1 MGSSLIIKY
10 RTLCSLCAELGVEEN
25 TGVDDLLSEDEKI
38 EGGGEV
44 GLVGGLCQLGVDEVE
59 KLPEKIIIPTSERS
73 SPQPPLRIFQR
84 WG

>member
-44 GLVGGLCQLGVDEVE
+44 GLVGGLCQLGGEEVE
-59 KLPEKIIIPTSERS
+59 KLPEKLLF
-73 SPQPPLRIFQR
+73 PPLKDPQ
-84 WG
+84 WGLR

>member
-1 MGSSLIIKY
+1 MRVWGALIIKY

-44 GLVGGLCQLGVDEVE
+44 GLVGGLCQL
-59 KLPEKIIIPTSERS
+59 
-73 SPQPPLRIFQR
+73 
-84 WG
+84 

>member
-1 MGSSLIIKY
+1 MRVWGALIIKY

-44 GLVGGLCQLGVDEVE
+44 GLVGGLCQLWGEEVE
-59 KLPEKIIIPTSERS
+59 KLQEKLLF
-73 SPQPPLRIFQR
+73 PPLKDPQ
-84 WG
+84 WGLR